1 MTKECSNDE
10 TRIGGNRLSGV
21 RGAVKGKQLCRHN
34 RIYTARSM
42 RGPFEPP
49 PRSEITLPDGRRF
62 YIAKVLTDPQ
72 GRDVLLAAIGGS
84 SMSPPYPV
92 TYEPDGSLMLQIP
105 EKK

>member
-21 RGAVKGKQLCRHN
+21 RGAVKGKHLCRHN